1 MMTQNSELLSRD
13 DIERETGGGISR
25 RWLELAA
32 HSGKG
37 PPFIR
42 ISRRCVR
49 YRRVDFLAWLDAR
62 TIDPAATDR

>member
-1 MMTQNSELLSRD
+1 MTQPNDLLSRD
-13 DIERETGGGISR
+13 DIEKLTGGGLTR

-32 HSGKG
+32 HRGEG
-37 PPFIR
+37 PRFVR

-49 YRRVDFLAWLDAR
+49 YRRSDLEAWLAGR